1 MVGTMPAS
9 KNLSNPIGSR
19 LKTEM
24 KKRGFTST
32 ELARRSGVLTSFIY
46 DIISGK
52 SSNPSTVKL
61 ARVAEALGISLTY
74 LVSGAETDPAAVSGN
89 SLNENYVTIP
99 RIEVNGSA
107 QGGMIICQGESAEAY
122 FFNSLWIRS
131 HLNANTTDL
140 RMLTIEGDAM
150 EPALLHNDIIL
161 IDTSKKHPSPPGI
174 FILFDGI
181 GLKAQRLEYLP
192 PSGNSH
198 VRVISDNRHYS
209 TYECSISEISII
221 GRVVWFSREI

>member
-1 MVGTMPAS
+1 M
-9 KNLSNPIGSR
+9 
-19 LKTEM
+19 EM

-32 ELARRSGVLTSFIY
+32 ELARRSDVLTSFIY

-61 ARVAEALGISLTY
+61 ARVAEALGVSLTC
-74 LVSGAETDPAAVSGN
+74 LVSGAEAEPAATSGN
-89 SLNENYVTIP
+89 GANENCVTIP
-99 RIEVNGSA
+99 RIAVNGSG
-107 QGGMIICQGESAEAY
+107 QGEMVISHEESAEAY

-131 HLNANTTDL
+131 HLNANTADL
-140 RMLTIEGDAM
+140 RMMIIEGDAM

-174 FILFDGI
+174 FILFDGM

-192 PSGNSH
+192 PSGSLH

-221 GRVVWFSREI
+221 GRVIWFSREI